1 MYFNI
6 CAKAIFKK
14 KKNPLLNQEG
24 FSTDHIY
31 F

>member
-6 CAKAIFKK
+6 CAKAIFK